1 MKALFYGQYWQDQ
14 DQEYVFGLFEKLN
27 NANIEFKI
35 YKGYSD
41 LLPNNPFFYETIA
54 DHTGLQEFNPN
65 FIITLGG
72 DGTIL
77 SATTLIRNLQI
88 PILGINLG
96 RLGFLTSIEQERIS
110 IAIEKIL
117 DGEYTISE
125 RTMLELETDPDLFG
139 DKSFAL
145 NDFTLLKRDNSSM
158 VLIHAYI
165 DGKFLNSY
173 WADGLI
179 VSTATGS
186 TGYSLSCGGP
196 IIFPESDNFVLTPVA
211 PHNLSVRP
219 VVISGQREISL
230 RIEGRAEQYLC
241 TLDSRNALITADYE
255 LSLRKSE
262 FSTRII
268 KLKGDSFMKTIR
280 NKLNWGL
287 DKRNYENKD

>member
-1 MKALFYGQYWQDQ
+1 MKALIYGQYWQDQ

-41 LLPNNPFFYETIA
+41 LLPNNPFSYETIA
-54 DHTGLQEFNPN
+54 DHKGLEEFNPN

-96 RLGFLTSIEQERIS
+96 RLGFLASIEQERIS

-125 RTMLELETDPDLFG
+125 RTMLELETNPDLFG

-158 VLIHAYI
+158 VVIHAYI

-219 VVISGQREISL
+219 VVISGQRKISL

-255 LSLRKSE
+255 LSLRKSG